1 MPLVPLIPSAFVV
14 ALANCT
20 REEIKGTPVGCGL
33 FLCSAATVGDRGLE
47 KCRQW
52 MMMLQ
57 EVRFQ
62 HTQQIN
68 G

>member
-1 MPLVPLIPSAFVV
+1 MLPCSPDPSAFVV

-33 FLCSAATVGDRGLE
+33 FLCSGATVGDGGLE
-47 KCRQW
+47 QVQTVV
-52 MMMLQ
+52 MVLQ
-57 EVRFQ
+57 EVRLRR
-62 HTQQIN
+62 TQQMN